1 MSYLLCYNTA
11 MNDQFYEDEPIIKIN
26 PTHIKKQRK
35 PPFVR
40 EFEYFS
46 PKLLNTEPVPSG
58 REGYYLYYY
67 MESFYTYH
75 TEKKGDKSIRV
86 YDKHVSKKS
95 VEVTLEQWNALHAG
109 DCKGYRDNRR
119 EYEQLEYEPKHNGEF
134 ICTLDALLQYW
145 DKFDHEQFWANAF
158 DLERVLNSFS
168 DEDLDIY
175 LYAKEKHLKQK
186 QIAILIGKSE
196 SYVTRRMKFIEE
208 EIERDMLDNGELTK
222 LEINARLEYRKHTR
236 TGKCDRFADVFVY
249 DFLLSMP
256 QEMQIRYLFIF
267 RGQGELIKFCFL
279 WVYEYFNGKE
289 QQNVIA
295 REVLS
300 KYSYQLY
307 KKYASKLQTR
317 TKQLFIAVE
326 MEAERLIRRYGIKDS
341 RPNEKFIK
349 AVQKAAT
356 AKGMTVAEYRDNI
369 LFPHGQERIIERFK
383 KFIKL
388 HPEMQGKFKPQ
399 TKGNVST
406 QNTKAFVNKKR

>member
-1 MSYLLCYNTA
+1 
-11 MNDQFYEDEPIIKIN
+11 MNAEYYQDEPIIKIN

-46 PKLLNTEPVPSG
+46 PKLLNRQPTPSG

-67 MESFYTYH
+67 MESYYTSR
-75 TEKKGDKSIRV
+75 TKKIGDKSIKV

-109 DCKGYRDNRR
+109 DCKDYRDNRR
-119 EYEQLEYEPKHNGEF
+119 EYEQQEYEPKHNGEF

-158 DLERVLNSFS
+158 DLERVLNTFS

-175 LYAKEKHLKQK
+175 LYAKEKRLKQK
-186 QIAILIGKSE
+186 QIAVLIGKSE
-196 SYVTRRMKFIEE
+196 SYVTRRMKYIEE
-208 EIERDMLDNGELTK
+208 EIEHDLLNSGAYTELQVK
-222 LEINARLEYRKHTR
+222 AFLEYHRYLR
-236 TGKCDRFADVFVY
+236 TGKCDSFADVFIY

-279 WVYEYFNGKE
+279 WIYEYFNGNG

-307 KKYASKLQTR
+307 KKHAVKLQPWA
-317 TKQLFIAVE
+317 KQLFIEVE
-326 MEAERLIRRYGIKDS
+326 LEAEELIKRYGIKDS
-341 RPNEKFIK
+341 RPNEKFVK

-356 AKGMTVAEYRDNI
+356 AKGMTVAEYRDKI
-369 LFPHGQERIIERFK
+369 LFLHGQERIIERFK

-399 TKGNVST
+399 TKANVSAQST
-406 QNTKAFVNKKR
+406 RAFVSKKR

>member
-1 MSYLLCYNTA
+1 
-11 MNDQFYEDEPIIKIN
+11 MNDQFYEDELIIKIN

-46 PKLLNTEPVPSG
+46 PKLLNREPTPCG

-67 MESFYTYH
+67 MESYYTSH
-75 TEKKGDKSIRV
+75 TEKKGDKSIKV

-109 DCKGYRDNRR
+109 DCKDYRDNRR

-145 DKFDHEQFWANAF
+145 DKFDHEQFWVNAF
-158 DLERVLNSFS
+158 DLERVLNTFS

-186 QIAILIGKSE
+186 QIAIMIGKSE
-196 SYVTRRMKFIEE
+196 SYVTRRMKYIEE
-208 EIERDMLDNGELTK
+208 EIERDMLDNGELAK
-222 LEINARLEYRKHTR
+222 LEINARLEYRKYMR
-236 TGKCDRFADVFVY
+236 TGKTDSFADVLVY

-267 RGQGELIKFCFL
+267 RGQEYLIRFCFV
-279 WVYEYFNGKE
+279 WIYEYFNGKE

-307 KKYASKLQTR
+307 KKYASKLQTW

-356 AKGMTVAEYRDNI
+356 AKGMTVAEYRDKI
-369 LFPHGQERIIERFK
+369 LFPHGKERIIERFK

-388 HPEMQGKFKPQ
+388 YPEMEGKFKPQ
-399 TKGNVST
+399 TKPNVSA
-406 QNTKAFVNKKR
+406 QKTKAFVNKKR

>member
-1 MSYLLCYNTA
+1 

-46 PKLLNTEPVPSG
+46 PKLLNREPTLSG

-109 DCKGYRDNRR
+109 DCNDYRDNRR

-145 DKFDHEQFWANAF
+145 DRFDHEQFWANAF
-158 DLERVLNSFS
+158 DLERVLNTFS
-168 DEDLDIY
+168 NEDLDIY

-196 SYVTRRMKFIEE
+196 SYVTRRMKFIED

-222 LEINARLEYRKHTR
+222 LEINARLEYRKFMR
-236 TGKCDRFADVFVY
+236 TGKTDSYADVFVY
-249 DFLLSMP
+249 DFLLSML
-256 QEMQIRYLFIF
+256 QEMQLRYLYIF

-289 QQNVIA
+289 KQILRA
-295 REVLS
+295 REALN

-307 KKYASKLQTR
+307 KKYATKLQSW

-326 MEAERLIRRYGIKDS
+326 MEIERLIRRYGIKDS

-349 AVQKAAT
+349 AVQKAAA
-356 AKGMTVAEYRDNI
+356 AKGLTVAEYRDKI
-369 LFPHGQERIIERFK
+369 LFPHGREKILARFK
-383 KFIKL
+383 KFYKL
-388 HPEMQGKFKPQ
+388 Q
-399 TKGNVST
+399 
-406 QNTKAFVNKKR
+406 